1 MSLIYYSKLLMIV
14 ATHGWREKKMS
25 KLVSLTV
32 VFSWLF
38 PKLLFTIH
46 IGKNQNILC

>member
-32 VFSWLF
+32 VFFLAFS
-38 PKLLFTIH
+38 
-46 IGKNQNILC
+46 